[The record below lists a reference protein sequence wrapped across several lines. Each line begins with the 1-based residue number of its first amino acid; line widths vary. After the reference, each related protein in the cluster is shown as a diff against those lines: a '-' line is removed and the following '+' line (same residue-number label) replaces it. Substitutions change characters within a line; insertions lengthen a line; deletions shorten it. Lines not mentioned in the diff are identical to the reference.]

1 MSKIKE
7 FKEKL
12 IPLEDLLLD
21 PNNPRFS
28 IKKGEE
34 TDESV
39 FGDND
44 VQIATYEEIIDKRNN
59 FEIEEL
65 AKSIKTKGFYP
76 IDKIFVRKV
85 KNKYLVVEGNRR
97 ITAIKYLVEKEQKG
111 TKKDNLE
118 ENIISSFQRINCVDL
133 TGEDED
139 GINLILGLRH
149 HGSIKEWR
157 LLPSSFNLFER
168 YLKEYCKIN
177 NCDENNHKEFIYDS
191 KIAEKIGDLFSIKKS
206 EVREKL
212 LTYRI
217 YLQISDE
224 GIEIEDDKISI
235 INEAVKKPLIRE
247 HFGFDVQKGLF
258 SDEGVEKFIDVCIGV
273 NGKEPVIKE
282 ASAGE
287 SNMRDYGFV
296 IQRGDIFISMIEEE
310 RKPAADVKGIIK
322 DKENERD
329 VIKALE
335 KIWEELGKIQIK
347 DIKESLSEEENK
359 LIGKIEERM
368 LRLKR
373 ASGK

>member
-1 MSKIKE
+1 MTNIKK
-7 FKEKL
+7 FKEKS

-28 IKKGEE
+28 IKKIEE
-34 TDESV
+34 TPEDI

-44 VQIATYEEIIDKRNN
+44 VQTAIYEKMIDKRSN

-85 KNKYLVVEGNRR
+85 KNKYLVIEGNRR

-111 TKKDNLE
+111 AKKDNLE
-118 ENIISSFQRINCVDL
+118 KDIINSFQKISCVDL

-157 LLPSSFNLFER
+157 LLPSSFNLFTR
-168 YLKEYCKIN
+168 YLKEYCNVN
-177 NCDENNHKEFIYDS
+177 NCNGNNYKEFIYDP
-191 KIAEKIGDLFSIKKS
+191 KIAEKIADLFSIKKN

-212 LTYRI
+212 FTYSV
-217 YLQISDE
+217 YLQILE
-224 GIEIEDDKISI
+224 ENVEVEDDKISI
-235 INEAVKKPLIRE
+235 INEAIKKPVIRE
-247 HFGFDVQKGLF
+247 HFGFDGRKGLF
-258 SDEGVEKFIDVCIGV
+258 SDEGVEKFIDVCIGTDE
-273 NGKEPVIKE
+273 KEPVIKE

-310 RKPAADVKGIIK
+310 RRSASEVKGIIK
-322 DKENERD
+322 DKEYPRD
-329 VIKALE
+329 VINTLK
-335 KIWEELGKIQIK
+335 KIWEEIGKVQIK
-347 DIKESLSEEENK
+347 DIKESLSDEENK
-359 LIGKIEERM
+359 LIDKIEERM
-368 LRLKR
+368 SRLKR
-373 ASGK
+373 ASGN